1 MRHTIPALLLAALL
15 AWTAAA
21 IAGIE
26 TRAFDSPE
34 QEKDYKELVFEL
46 RCLVCQNQNLADS
59 NADLAKDLRDEVYK
73 MLKEGQSKQQ
83 IIDFMVAR
91 YGEFVLYR
99 PPVDKATA
107 LLWFGPVVMLA
118 IGLLIVMLFIR
129 RHRNR
134 PGEDDPDE
142 IIPEDDY

>member
-1 MRHTIPALLLAALL
+1 MTLLLLMLWAATTL
-15 AWTAAA
+15 
-21 IAGIE
+21 AGIE
-26 TRAFDSPE
+26 TRQFESPE
-34 QEKDYKELVFEL
+34 QEAAYKELVFEL

-59 NADLAKDLRDEVYK
+59 NAELAVDLRNEVYR
-73 MLKEGQSKQQ
+73 MLKEGQSKQEVL
-83 IIDFMVAR
+83 DFMVAR

-107 LLWFGPVVMLA
+107 LLWFGPIVMLA

>member
-1 MRHTIPALLLAALL
+1 MNRALATVLLLLLTWGTAL
-15 AWTAAA
+15 
-21 IAGIE
+21 AGIE
-26 TRAFDSPE
+26 TRQFESPE
-34 QEKDYKELVFEL
+34 QETAYKELVFEL

-59 NADLAKDLRDEVYK
+59 NADLAKDLRDEVFSK
-73 MLKEGQSKQQ
+73 LKAGQSKQQ

-91 YGEFVLYR
+91 YGDFVLYR
-99 PPVDKATA
+99 PPVDRATA
-107 LLWFGPVVMLA
+107 LLWFGPIVMLA
-118 IGLLIVMLFIR
+118 IGLLIVILFIR

>member
-1 MRHTIPALLLAALL
+1 MRLIAPLLLALVLWHSQAF
-15 AWTAAA
+15 
-21 IAGIE
+21 AGIE
-26 TRAFDSPE
+26 TRQFESPQ

-59 NADLAKDLRDEVYK
+59 NAELAADLRDEVFK
-73 MLKEGQSKQQ
+73 MLKAGKSKQQ

-91 YGEFVLYR
+91 YGNFVLYK
-99 PPVDKATA
+99 PPVDKATS

-118 IGLLIVMLFIR
+118 IGLLIAVVFIR

-142 IIPEDDY
+142 VIPEDDF

>member
-1 MRHTIPALLLAALL
+1 MKKLILTTLLLLSWAGVSLG
-15 AWTAAA
+15 
-21 IAGIE
+21 GIE
-26 TRAFDSPE
+26 TRQFESPE
-34 QEKDYKELVFEL
+34 QETAYKELVFEL

-59 NADLAKDLRDEVYK
+59 NAELAVDLRNEVYR
-73 MLKEGQSKQQ
+73 MLKEGKSKREVL
-83 IIDFMVAR
+83 DFMVAR

-107 LLWFGPVVMLA
+107 LLWFGPVIMLA
-118 IGLLIVMLFIR
+118 IGLLIVILFIR

-134 PGEDDPDE
+134 PGENDPDE

>member
-1 MRHTIPALLLAALL
+1 MRKLILTTLLLLTWAGVSLG
-15 AWTAAA
+15 
-21 IAGIE
+21 GIE
-26 TRAFDSPE
+26 TRQFESPE
-34 QEKDYKELVFEL
+34 QEAAYKELVFEL

-59 NADLAKDLRDEVYK
+59 NAELAVDLRNEVYR
-73 MLKEGQSKQQ
+73 MLKEGKSKREVL
-83 IIDFMVAR
+83 DFMVAR

-107 LLWFGPVVMLA
+107 LLWFGPVIMLA
-118 IGLLIVMLFIR
+118 IGLLIVILFIR

-134 PGEDDPDE
+134 PGENDPDE